1 MPISR
6 RLDRKEDAFSV
17 SRGNRNFSTSSM
29 TSKSSIG
36 SIGHMRLGSSEYER
50 KEFVGQERHDSID
63 DLSGCVN
70 RRMKL
75 AYSTSSAS
83 SDTLYED
90 VNNDTYRIVSDDR
103 DDNCMRD
110 QEESDDNVFCESDHK
125 SKDTGFI
132 CLQSVPYPLMS
143 PRGLSVSTSDVGTQ
157 ECALDLRR
165 KHSNRCSD
173 TDSDGIPIRKIHRRV
188 FTNSRE
194 RWRQQNVNGAFAEL
208 RKLVPTHPPD
218 KKLSKHEILRLT
230 IRYINLL
237 NNVVNYQ
244 NGEMIGKV
252 KTEVD
257 CETNHESIKEDNG
270 HQTLDWDDDKS
281 SFGSYYHGDDSDDS
295 S

>member
-6 RLDRKEDAFSV
+6 RLDRREDALGV
-17 SRGNRNFSTSSM
+17 PRGNRSVSSSSM
-29 TSKSSIG
+29 TSQYSIG
-36 SIGHMRLGSSEYER
+36 SIGHIRLGSIDHGRQEYI
-50 KEFVGQERHDSID
+50 GQERHDSID
-63 DLSGCVN
+63 DLSGCVS

-90 VNNDTYRIVSDDR
+90 VNNDTYRFVSEDR
-103 DDNCMRD
+103 DDDCMRD
-110 QEESDDNVFCESDHK
+110 QDESDDNVFCESDQK

-143 PRGLSVSTSDVGTQ
+143 PRGLSVSTSDIGTQ

-173 TDSDGIPIRKIHRRV
+173 TDSDGLPIRKVHRRV

-244 NGEMIGKV
+244 NGEMIGQV
-252 KTEVD
+252 KTEVECD
-257 CETNHESIKEDNG
+257 SSRDDIKEDDR
-270 HQTLDWDDDKS
+270 HQTIDWDDDKS
-281 SFGSYYHGDDSDDS
+281 SFGSYYHGDDSEDS

>member
-6 RLDRKEDAFSV
+6 RRDRKDNAFSV
-17 SRGNRNFSTSSM
+17 SRGDRNISTSSM
-29 TSKSSIG
+29 TSQYSLG
-36 SIGHMRLGSSEYER
+36 SIGHMRLGSLER
-50 KEFVGQERHDSID
+50 PECIGQERHDSID

-90 VNNDTYRIVSDDR
+90 VNNDTYRFVSDDR

-110 QEESDDNVFCESDHK
+110 QDESDDNVFCETDNK
-125 SKDTGFI
+125 GKDTGFI
-132 CLQSVPYPLMS
+132 CLQSVPYPLVS
-143 PRGLSVSTSDVGTQ
+143 PRGLSVSASDVGTQ

-165 KHSNRCSD
+165 KHSSRCSD
-173 TDSDGIPIRKIHRRV
+173 TDSDGLPIRKIHRRV

-244 NGEMIGKV
+244 NGEVIGQV
-252 KTEVD
+252 KTEVECD
-257 CETNHESIKEDNG
+257 TSGGEVKEEEDG
-270 HQTLDWDDDKS
+270 HQAIDWDDDKS
-281 SFGSYYHGDDSDDS
+281 PFGSYYHGDDSDDS